1 LACRQS
7 VPGNYR
13 KSHPVHGV
21 NDTSLLHMRAAGPY
35 PGQRKNRDRI
45 AMKLN
50 RRLFLGAVVA
60 GTASLAAPR
69 AFAEVKSAERP
80 GLLPR
85 AMAALDSQRFRIANR
100 EVIGL
105 VDFAAHSREA
115 RFHLVDVGN
124 GRVATSFLV
133 AHGSGSDPGNSGWV
147 QRFSNRP
154 GSNASCEGSFLTGAT
169 YYGQH
174 GRSRKLEGLD
184 ADNNRAFQRAIVI
197 HGADYVSGQIVE
209 MQGRVG
215 RSQGCFAVSRRDIGD
230 VLDRLGPS
238 HLLFAAK

>member
-1 LACRQS
+1 
-7 VPGNYR
+7 
-13 KSHPVHGV
+13 
-21 NDTSLLHMRAAGPY
+21 
-35 PGQRKNRDRI
+35 
-45 AMKLN
+45 MKLN

-60 GTASLAAPR
+60 GSASIAAPR

-85 AMAALDSQRFRIANR
+85 AMAALDSHRFRIANR

-184 ADNNRAFQRAIVI
+184 EDNNRAFQRAIVI

-215 RSQGCFAVSRRDIGD
+215 RSQGCFAVGEQDLPQ
-230 VLDRLGPS
+230 VFAMLGEGRMIY
-238 HLLFAAK
+238 AGKA

>member
-1 LACRQS
+1 
-7 VPGNYR
+7 
-13 KSHPVHGV
+13 
-21 NDTSLLHMRAAGPY
+21 
-35 PGQRKNRDRI
+35 
-45 AMKLN
+45 MKLN

-60 GTASLAAPR
+60 GSASIAAPR

-85 AMAALDSQRFRIANR
+85 AMAALDSHRFRIANR

-184 ADNNRAFQRAIVI
+184 EDNNRAFQRAIVI

-230 VLDRLGPS
+230 VLDRLEAGATLVQGYTAFLYRGP
-238 HLLFAAK
+238 LWARQINRGLRALGR